1 MLAFMS
7 ACTEEK
13 TFYIEDVKFGNVNFV
28 IENMQIGE
36 GSVAHSTMYDGYS
49 YRPDGE
55 GLTFEIYVNSALG
68 GVEGG
73 FYRYTLDGNNIV
85 MSGGNNDLQLRFSP
99 QCPEEVSAHF
109 TMPWGKEYDLTAKDS
124 VVNVLINRDFLAQSM
139 NPDLQT
145 RYYLVVKAESKYKK
159 DNTTYVNSGY
169 ILIDIDQ
176 DLEYDKSDGKWY
188 INDWMNNDLEIK
200 GNCNFYARNLSVG
213 EPDHASTTWDEGYGG
228 YYPTGYRNDN
238 FFLPI
243 YHLNDDGTKTNTGH
257 TLEFNLESKNL
268 LWVGMNNEVQFTFRS
283 SGTGEDNARL
293 TLPDGN
299 VIDFTR
305 QDSTYVWAVPNDIV
319 STSGRNPVVV
329 TAESEFARGGVK
341 HFNKGYM
348 LIEVNRDMYFDK
360 SDGTWLWGQ

>member
-1 MLAFMS
+1 MVAMMS
-7 ACTEEK
+7 SCTEEK
-13 TFYIEDVKFGNVNFV
+13 TFVIDSYFGGTVNFE
-28 IENMQIGE
+28 IENVQLGE
-36 GSVAHSTMYDGYS
+36 RSIARSVEVDGSGYS
-49 YRPDGE
+49 PRGNRTTFDIPVYFGFNPNAYEMSSVYSDGE
-55 GLTFEIYVNSALG
+55 NVVLA
-68 GVEGG
+68 
-73 FYRYTLDGNNIV
+73 
-85 MSGGNNDLQLRFSP
+85 GGNNELVLRFIP

-109 TMPWGKEYDLTAKDS
+109 TMPWGKEYNLTAKDS
-124 VVNVLINRDFLAQSM
+124 AVNILINRDLMQEPM
-139 NPDLQT
+139 DWDLVDGN
-145 RYYLVVKAESKYKK
+145 YMVIKAESQYKK
-159 DNTTYVNSGY
+159 DDRTYFSSGY
-169 ILIDIDQ
+169 VLIQIMHN
-176 DLEYDKSDGKWY
+176 LEYVGSEGKWY
-188 INDWMNNDLEIK
+188 SYEWMHGDLELK

-213 EPDHASTTWDEGYGG
+213 ESDFASTTWDEGYG

-238 FFLPI
+238 FSLPI

-257 TLEFNLESKNL
+257 TREFNLEYENL
-268 LWVGMNNEVQFTFRS
+268 LWAGMNNEVQFIFRS

-348 LIEVNRDMYFDK
+348 LIDVNTDMYYDK
-360 SDGTWLWGQ
+360 SDDTWLWGQ